1 MTAKA
6 ILERVQEYDLQN
18 ERQLNKLNERLV
30 YYGQTASLGSVAVVI
45 MHEILTGMTTIKRFL
60 NKAQIYVSY
69 FDERT
74 MRYLEDANRSHQRLL
89 DVTNSFTPLYRRDLR
104 KKSNY
109 CNLLDCV
116 KNSIRLIKAKKIS
129 SDIQF
134 IYSIE

>member
-1 MTAKA
+1 
-6 ILERVQEYDLQN
+6 QEYDLQN

-109 CNLLDCV
+109 CN
-116 KNSIRLIKAKKIS
+116 
-129 SDIQF
+129 
-134 IYSIE
+134 